1 MSTPAPTASTVEIL
15 QRRQTAE
22 RLHHRFEGSFSLETI
37 DRYIGEA
44 MDRMAGAK
52 VTTWLGVLAE
62 RIVRDQLRA
71 VAKIQHL
78 ITSDKPHV
86 VFLCVHNAGRSQMA
100 AAWMQ
105 HLAGDGAE
113 VFSGGSD
120 PATTVNPAAVQ
131 AMSEV
136 GIDIAGELPLP
147 WTDEVVQAADVV
159 ITMGCG
165 DACPIFPGTRYED
178 WEITDPAGRTVEEVR
193 AIRDDIRGRVEALM
207 ASLHLPR
214 AS

>member
-1 MSTPAPTASTVEIL
+1 MSTPTPTAPTTEEIL

-22 RLHHRFEGSFSLETI
+22 RLHRRVEGIFSLETI
-37 DRYIGEA
+37 DRYLGEA
-44 MDRMAGAK
+44 MDRMSGAK

-62 RIVRDQLRA
+62 RIVGDQLRA
-71 VAKIQHL
+71 LAKIEHL

-100 AAWMQ
+100 AGWLQ

-120 PATTVNPAAVQ
+120 PASAVNPAAVE
-131 AMSEV
+131 AMREV
-136 GIDIAGELPLP
+136 GIDIAGELPQP

-178 WEITDPAGRTVEEVR
+178 WVVTDPAGRPVEEVR
-193 AIRDDIRGRVEALM
+193 AIRDDIRARVEGLM
-207 ASLHLPR
+207 ASLDLPR
-214 AS
+214 A